1 MGVRGRFGRVAW
13 SVLALVTMASCDT
26 SLDTAG
32 SSDPLD
38 AGTGTNTQD
47 DDAGATTAPDPI
59 TTPKAGVIQA
69 TRTLSGAGSVIA
81 ESAAIAVPA
90 GALRAATDLTVA
102 AIAEESIAAD
112 LSSVLTPV
120 SPATA
125 FTPHGTTFE
134 APVTLSLFYDAPA
147 GAALVV
153 LRLDDEQDTT
163 WERVPAIFKD
173 GVAFFET
180 THFSIYSVRGCDPA
194 EDTTGICKGVAEG
207 TTDLEDLSAA
217 AVEDAAVAADAGVGL
232 PEDEAT
238 PRDAAMDAEVAPEP
252 SKDGGT
258 TAPVTWDAGAAD
270 AGPDAGEIGCD
281 WTERCKEEVRCA
293 APTGADGSVGEPV
306 KADGSCP
313 AGTVRAVTKRCEPVQ
328 TCTAAYCSLHP
339 DVCGVSDAGSGA
351 AADGGTTAPDCHYEK
366 LCSTQMVCPGPTASS
381 DGDMTKPLGDAAAT
395 ADGGAE
401 SGDAGIPTDAG
412 AVDGGVC
419 KPVERCEASACDLPP
434 ECSQVCK
441 DVQRC
446 DAKGACTSE
455 LLCETGCH
463 ANSACPPPVCTIV
476 EECASSVP
484 CNAAEML
491 PVELCQ
497 QVYVCGAYDAGTRG
511 DADASA
517 TVPVK

>member
-1 MGVRGRFGRVAW
+1 
-13 SVLALVTMASCDT
+13 
-26 SLDTAG
+26 
-32 SSDPLD
+32 
-38 AGTGTNTQD
+38 
-47 DDAGATTAPDPI
+47 AT
-59 TTPKAGVIQA
+59 
-69 TRTLSGAGSVIA
+69 
-81 ESAAIAVPA
+81 E
-90 GALRAATDLTVA
+90 LTVA

-112 LSSVLTPV
+112 LPSVLTPV

-207 TTDLEDLSAA
+207 MTDLEDLPAA
-217 AVEDAAVAADAGVGL
+217 TGEDAADAGVGM

-281 WTERCKEEVRCA
+281 WTEQCKEEVRCA
-293 APTGADGSVGEPV
+293 APTGADGLVGEPA

-313 AGTVRAVTKRCEPVQ
+313 AGTVRVVTKRCEPVQ

-339 DVCGVSDAGSGA
+339 DVCGVNDAGSGA

-381 DGDMTKPLGDAAAT
+381 DGGMTKPLGDAAAT

-401 SGDAGIPTDAG
+401 SGDAG
-412 AVDGGVC
+412 
-419 KPVERCEASACDLPP
+419 R
-434 ECSQVCK
+434 
-441 DVQRC
+441 
-446 DAKGACTSE
+446 
-455 LLCETGCH
+455 CH

-476 EECASSVP
+476 EECAPSVP

-497 QVYVCGAYDAGTRG
+497 QVYVCGAYDAGTRS
-511 DADASA
+511 DAGASA
-517 TVPVK
+517 AVPVK